1 MIVEHI
7 KYGMVAVGYE
17 HLEGVRDNVTSLSN
31 LTAVGLERSKTISGG
46 TKQTNT
52 QILTAMAQGRRMQ
65 KKPLVE
71 VSVLTFLFATEMKAS
86 QQDMNKS
93 RIPLEYRDYCA
104 HLLIPLNKCRGET
117 FYLPWKCENERHA
130 YEKCQY
136 DE

>member
-71 VSVLTFLFATEMKAS
+71 ASVLTFFICNRNEGKPTRYEQVS
-86 QQDMNKS
+86 HS
-93 RIPLEYRDYCA
+93 FGISG
-104 HLLIPLNKCRGET
+104 LLCPS
-117 FYLPWKCENERHA
+117 PHPS
-130 YEKCQY
+130 
-136 DE
+136 